1 MSLKRTPVAAMLV
14 DWREWLG
21 RIGRA
26 AIVAALYVLLAKL
39 SLGFASLHPS
49 ASPIWPPT
57 GLALA
62 AVLLLGYEIWP
73 AIFLAAL
80 VTNLTTAGSLGTS
93 LAIAVGNTL
102 ESLVGAF
109 LINRWSAGRNT
120 FDTPWGVSKFTLI
133 SLAPGTMISASL
145 GVGALTLGGYA
156 ERSGSASI
164 WLTWWMGDLAGA
176 LLVAPVIVLWAQS
189 PAQSLRRSE
198 LARSALVFLAA
209 IAVGVVAFSPL
220 MEQTAERAPLAFL
233 AILPLT
239 WAALRRGQ
247 RDTATAALI
256 LSGFAVWGAMQNGG
270 PFARTDLNELF
281 LLVLAFII
289 SISVPSL
296 ALSADVAA
304 RSRSESEGRFLHDLS
319 DRLRRLGDPDA
330 IMSTVAAD
338 LGRHLAVSRTG
349 YSEVDEEGF
358 GTARAQWHV
367 DRLSDV
373 TGRYPRTAFAPD
385 VLEELRSGRTRI
397 VEDIESDVLARSS
410 LAVYRLLGAR
420 ALITV
425 PLVKEGR
432 LRAALHVAQDRVRQW
447 SRAEVELCEEV
458 AERTWAA
465 VERARAEAD
474 VAREIAERK
483 RNEERLENLVRQLD
497 RTTAQLLEQARVL
510 DLANVLVR
518 DIDDRITLWN
528 EGARRLYGWTKEEAL
543 GRISYELLRTRFP
556 RPREELIGE
565 LLANGSWDGELV
577 HLTKDGRPVVSHS
590 HWQLRRSAAGAPG
603 AIVETNTDI
612 TERKRHEEHIHLVMR
627 ELSHRSKNLLAIV
640 LSIARQVARRTDD
653 YRNFETAFSAR
664 LGALADTHDLL
675 VAQSWRGARMYD
687 LARAHLAPFGDVDQS
702 RLVLAGPDLTLQ
714 PKAAEQIGLAIHELA
729 TNAARFGAFS
739 VPSGSVKV
747 EWDLVA
753 RPDADEEFR
762 LVWTETNGP
771 VVEPPVRQGFG
782 HMVLTRVV
790 AGSLQGKASLDF
802 AASGIRWTMA
812 APAKGVVGEDDEWGY
827 RTAGGDQKP
836 EPARAR
842 NAATD

>member
-1 MSLKRTPVAAMLV
+1 MSFNRTPVAVASV
-14 DWREWLG
+14 NWREWLG
-21 RIGRA
+21 RIARI
-26 AIVAALYVLLAKL
+26 AIVAALYGLLAKL
-39 SLGFASLHPS
+39 SLGFASVHPS

-62 AVLLLGYEIWP
+62 AVLLLGYEVWP
-73 AIFLAAL
+73 AIFVAAL
-80 VTNLTTAGSLGTS
+80 ITNLTTAGSLDTS

-102 ESLVGAF
+102 EGLVGAF

-120 FDTPWGVSKFTLI
+120 FDTPWGVTKFTLI

-145 GVGALTLGGYA
+145 GVGALTLAGYA
-156 ERSGSASI
+156 GTTKVASI

-189 PAQSLRRSE
+189 PDQAFRRSE

-209 IAVGVVAFSPL
+209 IAVGLIAFSPL
-220 MEQTAERAPLAFL
+220 LEQTDERAPLAFL
-233 AILPLT
+233 AILPLM

-256 LSGFAVWGAMQNGG
+256 LSGFAVWGALRNGG

-281 LLVLAFII
+281 LLVIAFII

-304 RSRSESEGRFLHDLS
+304 RGRAETYGRFLHDLS
-319 DRLRRLGDPDA
+319 DKLRRLGDPDA

-338 LGRHLAVSRTG
+338 LGHQLAVSRTG

-358 GTARAQWHV
+358 GAARAQWHV
-367 DRLSDV
+367 DRLPDV
-373 TGRYPRTAFAPD
+373 TGRFPRTAFAPD

-397 VEDIESDVLARSS
+397 VEDIERDPRARSS
-410 LAVYRLLGAR
+410 LAIYRLLGAR

-432 LRAALHVAQDRVRQW
+432 LRAALHVAQDRVRRW
-447 SRAEVELCEEV
+447 SRTEVELCEEV

-465 VERARAEAD
+465 VERARAEAA
-474 VAREIAERK
+474 VAKEIAERK

-497 RTTAQLLEQARVL
+497 LTTMQLLEQARVL

-528 EGARRLYGWTKEEAL
+528 EGAHRLYGWTKEEAL
-543 GRISYELLRTRFP
+543 GRIAHELLRTRFP
-556 RPREELIGE
+556 RPREEVTGE

-577 HLTKDGRPVVSHS
+577 HLSKDGRRVVSQS
-590 HWQLRRSAAGAPG
+590 HWELRRTAEGAPA

-653 YRNFETAFSAR
+653 YRNFESAFSAR

-675 VAQSWRGARMYD
+675 VAQDWRGASMYD
-687 LARAHLAPFGDVDQS
+687 LARAHLAPFGDVDQT

-714 PKAAEQIGLAIHELA
+714 PKAAEQIGLAVHELA
-729 TNAARFGAFS
+729 TNAARYGAFS
-739 VPSGSVKV
+739 SPSGTVRV
-747 EWDLVA
+747 EWKLVTE
-753 RPDADEEFR
+753 PDADEEFG
-762 LVWTETNGP
+762 LVWTESNGP
-771 VVEPPVRQGFG
+771 EVEQPKRQGFG

-790 AGSLQGKASLDF
+790 AGSLQGKSSLDF
-802 AASGIRWTMA
+802 ASKGICWTMT
-812 APAKGVVGEDDEWGY
+812 APAKGVVGEDEEWGY
-827 RTAGGDQKP
+827 QEAGMGDRKS
-836 EPARAR
+836 EPAA
-842 NAATD
+842 